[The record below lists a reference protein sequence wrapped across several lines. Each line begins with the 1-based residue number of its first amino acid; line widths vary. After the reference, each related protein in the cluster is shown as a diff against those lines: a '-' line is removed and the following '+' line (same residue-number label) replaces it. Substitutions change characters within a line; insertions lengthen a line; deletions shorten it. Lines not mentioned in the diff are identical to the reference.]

1 MQIFK
6 EVETIFGAQD
16 LQNCVLRLEYL
27 NEVWDSSFYYVV
39 TKCYFWSYAYDIK
52 IDCNKKKKPKSGY
65 SIKRFCIK
73 T

>member
-16 LQNCVLRLEYL
+16 LQNFVLRLEYL

-52 IDCNKKKKPKSGY
+52 IDCNKKKQSQDIQL
-65 SIKRFCIK
+65 SVFV
-73 T
+73 